1 MNRFKITELGND
13 VFWLRDSEREH
24 LVRVLRLKPGDMVV
38 GFDNKTGMEYTSVI
52 QKIEDSSVTCRIL
65 SADQPDVEAHTS
77 VYLVAGLSKGEK
89 MEWVIQK
96 GTELGME
103 GLTPLRTK
111 RSVMQ
116 LEGSKAQDRVV
127 RWQKI
132 ASEAAKQS
140 HRVQE
145 PVISKVCDWRDLAE
159 QLPPDTQW
167 LIPYEEELTQRLA
180 SVLKSLDPKRPIAI
194 LIGPEGGFDPTE
206 VAFAQEKLGAQS
218 VSLGPRILRTETAAV
233 ATLTMVLAHFGD
245 LG

>member
-1 MNRFKITELGND
+1 MNRFKISELGND
-13 VFWLRDSEREH
+13 VFWLRDSERDH
-24 LVRVLRLKPGDMVV
+24 LAKVLRLKSGDLVL
-38 GFDNKTGMEYTSVI
+38 GFDNTGMEYTSVI
-52 QKIEDSSVTCRIL
+52 EKIEDKSVTCRIL
-65 SADQPDVEAHTS
+65 STNHPDVEAHSS

-103 GLTPLRTK
+103 GLIPLRTK
-111 RSVMQ
+111 RSVMH
-116 LEGSKAQDRVV
+116 LEGSKAKDRVV

-145 PVISKVCDWRDLAE
+145 PKLFEVCDWRNLAE

-167 LIPYEEELTQRLA
+167 IIPYEEELTQRLA
-180 SVLKSLDPKRPIAI
+180 FALESLDPKSPIAI

-206 VAFAQEKLGAQS
+206 VALAQEKLGAQS
-218 VSLGPRILRTETAAV
+218 VSLGPRILRTETAAL